1 MRYDASPCSPKR
13 VGLACSLSAFS
24 VSGVLQETFESV
36 LELASRLHLNCLTQK
51 CEEMLASSD
60 FVLTAGSSDTDRHSV
75 VRWAHVAQ
83 KHHLLVRCKDSL
95 VAFDSCLAL
104 RRPTC

>member
-1 MRYDASPCSPKR
+1 M
-13 VGLACSLSAFS
+13 
-24 VSGVLQETFESV
+24 QETFESV

-60 FVLTAGSSDTDRHSV
+60 FELTAGSSDTDRHSV

-83 KHHLLVRCKDSL
+83 KHHLVVGCKHSFRGFPSL
-95 VAFDSCLAL
+95 CCSASIKLLTSEID
-104 RRPTC
+104 